1 MASNGPS
8 WADQWGGGSGGYGD
22 EGNDKGK
29 TARLGGGT
37 KMTEVKAVASAG
49 FDKAKAAAA
58 VGAKKVKSGT
68 AGGIKW
74 VKAQYEK
81 RKSSSK

>member
-1 MASNGPS
+1 MASWS
-8 WADQWGGGSGGYGD
+8 EQWGSSYGD
-22 EGNDKGK
+22 DDKGK
-29 TARLGGGT
+29 TDKNGGGKNK
-37 KMTEVKAVASAG
+37 KMDEVKAVASAG

-68 AGGIKW
+68 VGGFKW